1 MGLQSSWNKK
11 ITCLVSGIKDQG
23 LDPDVSEGE
32 DEDAMTKKAIA
43 MSLEELDRVR
53 VVEDL

>member
-1 MGLQSSWNKK
+1 MKK
-11 ITCLVSGIKDQG
+11 IMCLVSGIKDQG
-23 LDPDVSEGE
+23 LDPDVSESE

-43 MSLEELDRVR
+43 ISLEELDRVR